1 MDGIIGTFIRR
12 NQTPGFHV
20 RWTYHCIGNL
30 FLAVFLTYYTKII
43 IRFRKRVK
51 AQYWWLLQGSIKV
64 NALSFSRSSLELVHL
79 HFKGCEDSDES
90 AEITWRKEGWGV
102 SWFCLLIYRIIN
114 SGSMYLHF
122 TRSAETD
129 TKDTDYEE
137 VDPRKVKKANRFI
150 QHKSSKGRVIKI
162 YWHFK
167 RRLVSNRKNIIS
179 LSSNHL

>member
-1 MDGIIGTFIRR
+1 MGHLSKETNYKHLAFMHTEYIS
-12 NQTPGFHV
+12 
-20 RWTYHCIGNL
+20 GNV
-30 FLAVFLTYYTKII
+30 FTAVFLTYHTEII

-51 AQYWWLLQGSIKV
+51 AQYWWPLQGSIKI
-64 NALSFSRSSLELVHL
+64 NALLFLRSSLELVHL
-79 HFKGCEDSDES
+79 HFKVCEDSDES

-137 VDPRKVKKANRFI
+137 VDPRKVKKSESFYPA
-150 QHKSSKGRVIKI
+150 
-162 YWHFK
+162 
-167 RRLVSNRKNIIS
+167 
-179 LSSNHL
+179 

>member
-1 MDGIIGTFIRR
+1 MGHLSEETNYKHLAFMYAEHIIALVICF
-12 NQTPGFHV
+12 
-20 RWTYHCIGNL
+20 WL
-30 FLAVFLTYYTKII
+30 FFWLIITEII

-51 AQYWWLLQGSIKV
+51 AQYWWLLQGSIKI
-64 NALSFSRSSLELVHL
+64 NALLVLRSCLELVYL
-79 HFKGCEDSDES
+79 YIKVCEDGDES

-137 VDPRKVKKANRFI
+137 VDPRKVKKS
-150 QHKSSKGRVIKI
+150 KSF
-162 YWHFK
+162 YPA
-167 RRLVSNRKNIIS
+167 
-179 LSSNHL
+179 